1 MQPVVRKE
9 RLSTVNSI
17 VTSLIV
23 FACVFSGALVGMAL
37 RPILPDD
44 HLGGDAKDVVKL
56 AMGLI
61 ATMAA
66 LVLGMLVS
74 TAKSSYDTRKNEVA
88 SLSSQVVTL
97 DHLLAAYGP
106 ETGEAR
112 ARLHGLVQDSLD
124 RIWPEESPRQIDL
137 RPVDNAQGLYA
148 QLQALTPKNDSQ
160 SATKAQII
168 SAASALRQ
176 SRWLMFVE
184 AEQTGMSI
192 PLLVVL
198 VAWLVAIFVGFGL
211 FAPPNPTV
219 IVTLAICAL
228 SVSAAIFLIMEM
240 YTPFSGV
247 LRISSAPVRESLSQ
261 IGH

>member
-1 MQPVVRKE
+1 
-9 RLSTVNSI
+9 VNSI
-17 VTSLIV
+17 VVSAVVCVVV
-23 FACVFSGALVGMAL
+23 FAGALVGMAL
-37 RPILPDD
+37 RRILPDD

-74 TAKSSYDTRKNEVA
+74 TAKSSYDIRKNEVA
-88 SLSSQVVTL
+88 GLSSQVVTL
-97 DHLLAAYGP
+97 DRLLAAYGP
-106 ETGEAR
+106 ETGDTR
-112 ARLHGLVQDSLD
+112 ATLRGLVQDSLD
-124 RIWPEESPRQIDL
+124 HVWPEEAPGQIDL
-137 RPVDNAQGLYA
+137 RPKDNAQDLYSE
-148 QLQALTPKNDSQ
+148 LQALAPKNESQ
-160 SATKAQII
+160 AAAKAQII
-168 SAASALRQ
+168 AAATTLRQ

-219 IVTLAICAL
+219 IVTLMICAL
-228 SVSAAIFLIMEM
+228 AVSAAIFIIMEM

-247 LRISSAPVRESLSQ
+247 LRISPAPIREALSQ

>member
-1 MQPVVRKE
+1 
-9 RLSTVNSI
+9 VNSI
-17 VTSLIV
+17 VVSSMVCVVVFTGSL
-23 FACVFSGALVGMAL
+23 LGMAL
-37 RPILPDD
+37 RRALPDD
-44 HLGGDAKDVVKL
+44 HLGADAKDVVKL

-74 TAKSSYDTRKNEVA
+74 TAKSSYDTRKAEVA
-88 SLSSQVVTL
+88 EMSSRVVAI
-97 DHLLAAYGP
+97 DQLLASYGP
-106 ETGEAR
+106 EAKESR
-112 ARLHGLVQDSLD
+112 AELRELVIVGLD
-124 RIWPEESPRQIDL
+124 RIWPEEASRQVDL
-137 RPVDNAQGLYA
+137 RPKESTKDFYNH
-148 QLQALTPKNDSQ
+148 LQELTPMNPSQ
-160 SATKAQII
+160 AAAKAEAV
-168 SAASALRQ
+168 SMASNLRQ
-176 SRWLMFVE
+176 TRWRMFIE
-184 AEQTGMSI
+184 AEQTSMSI
-192 PLLVVL
+192 PLLAVL

-247 LRISSAPVRESLSQ
+247 MRISSAPVREALSQ

>member
-1 MQPVVRKE
+1 M
-9 RLSTVNSI
+9 
-17 VTSLIV
+17 V
-23 FACVFSGALVGMAL
+23 FAFVFAGALVGMGLRRAL
-37 RPILPDD
+37 PQD
-44 HLGGDAKDVVKL
+44 HLSSDAKDVVKL

-88 SLSSQVVTL
+88 EMSSRVVAI
-97 DHLLAAYGP
+97 DQLLASYGP
-106 ETGEAR
+106 ETKEVR
-112 ARLHGLVQDSLD
+112 AELREIVIVGLD
-124 RIWPEESPRQIDL
+124 RIWPGEASRQADLKPKESTQSF
-137 RPVDNAQGLYA
+137 YA

-160 SATKAQII
+160 NAAKAEIV
-168 SAASALRQ
+168 SMAANLRQ
-176 SRWLMFVE
+176 TRWRMFIE
-184 AEQTGMSI
+184 AEQTSMSI

-219 IVTLAICAL
+219 IVALLISALA
-228 SVSAAIFLIMEM
+228 VSAAIFIIMEM

-247 LRISSAPVRESLSQ
+247 LQISPAPIREALNQ

>member
-1 MQPVVRKE
+1 M
-9 RLSTVNSI
+9 NSI
-17 VTSLIV
+17 VVSSMVFVIV
-23 FACVFSGALVGMAL
+23 FAGALVGMAL
-37 RPILPDD
+37 RRALPED
-44 HLGGDAKDVVKL
+44 HLSSDAKDVVKL

-88 SLSSQVVTL
+88 EMSSRIVAIDQ
-97 DHLLAAYGP
+97 LLLNYGP
-106 ETGEAR
+106 EAEGVR
-112 ARLHGLVQDSLD
+112 ADLRELVVVGLN
-124 RIWPEESPRQIDL
+124 RIWPGEASEQVDL
-137 RPVDNAQGLYA
+137 RPKEDTRDFYS
-148 QLQALTPKNDSQ
+148 QLQALAPKNDSQ
-160 SATKAQII
+160 AATKAEAI
-168 SAASALRQ
+168 SMAANLRQ
-176 SRWLMFVE
+176 TRWRMFVE
-184 AEQTGMSI
+184 AEQTSMSI

-211 FAPPNPTV
+211 FAPSNPTV

-228 SVSAAIFLIMEM
+228 SVSAAIFIIMEM

-247 LRISSAPVRESLSQ
+247 LKISSAPIREALNQ

>member
-1 MQPVVRKE
+1 MN
-9 RLSTVNSI
+9 STVVSSF
-17 VTSLIV
+17 VFVCV
-23 FACVFSGALVGMAL
+23 FAGALAGMAL
-37 RPILPDD
+37 RRAIPED
-44 HLGGDAKDVVKL
+44 HLGADAKDVVKL

-88 SLSSQVVTL
+88 EMSSRVVVL
-97 DHLLAAYGP
+97 DQLLASYGP
-106 ETGEAR
+106 ETK
-112 ARLHGLVQDSLD
+112 
-124 RIWPEESPRQIDL
+124 DL
-137 RPVDNAQGLYA
+137 REELRNIVIIGLERVWPDEASRQYDLKPRDDTQSFYS
-148 QLQALTPKNDSQ
+148 QLQALTPNNGAQ
-160 SATKAQII
+160 SAAKGEII
-168 SAASALRQ
+168 AMASNLREI
-176 SRWLMFVE
+176 RWRIFIE
-184 AEQTGMSI
+184 AEQTSMSI

-219 IVTLAICAL
+219 VVTLAISAL
-228 SVSAAIFLIMEM
+228 AVSAAIFIIMEM

-247 LRISSAPVRESLSQ
+247 MRISSAPIREALNQ